1 MIQNNKTLITEI
13 EWCKKPVIS
22 DLFPTDT
29 FNKDAMVLRNG
40 LFLYYLFFNVWHS
53 WVNDQLLC
61 KVRLED
67 IVLILFS
74 SFQTRGVH

>member
-22 DLFPTDT
+22 DLFSTDT

-40 LFLYYLFFNVWHS
+40 LFLYYYFFLMS
-53 WVNDQLLC
+53 G
-61 KVRLED
+61 
-67 IVLILFS
+67 IVGWM
-74 SFQTRGVH
+74 TNCYVKYG